1 MDIHR
6 LPNRDVMN
14 VSSVRGIESTM
25 GSLILNLKIHGGR
38 LRYLWIVCILLAM
51 APAAVSRAA
60 KQAQPTQLPGY
71 EAVPVHYG
79 PLNKMIVSVS
89 INGHP
94 ANLLVDTGANQII
107 LNADAAAS
115 FDVRPSQRGLRYI
128 YFTKINGELF
138 PVAFAQNLTAGNI
151 NLGSSLVTL
160 LNARSY
166 SGSSNHLG
174 NQNLPVNGVLGTD
187 ILLRHKAIIN
197 CRTKFVF
204 FKIDRSRPLQLAS
217 VALPEKFTQV
227 PLRQE
232 GNGAFTVPC
241 SIHGQNGRLLVDTG
255 AFLTTF
261 SEAVLKSLGIAL
273 QPTRA
278 SARFTT
284 GTARQMNAGR
294 IDNLRIGD
302 FKVPPAKFG
311 AAVLPN
317 FALEQ
322 GNTRIDGILGIDLLF
337 NCHAIIDFGTMS
349 LFLK

>member
-14 VSSVRGIESTM
+14 VSGVRGIESTM
-25 GSLILNLKIHGGR
+25 GSLILNLKIHDGR

-51 APAAVSRAA
+51 TPAAVSRAA

-71 EAVPVHYG
+71 KAVPVHYG

-115 FDVRPSQRGLRYI
+115 FDVRPSQRSLRYI
-128 YFTKINGELF
+128 YFTKINGALF
-138 PVAFAQNLTAGNI
+138 PVAFAQNVTAGNI

-166 SGSSNHLG
+166 SASSNHLG
-174 NQNLPVNGVLGTD
+174 NQNLGVDGVLGTD

-197 CRTKFVF
+197 CQTKFVF

-232 GNGAFTVPC
+232 ENGAFTVPC
-241 SIHGQNGRLLVDTG
+241 SIHGQSGRLLVDTG
-255 AFLTTF
+255 AFITTLN
-261 SEAVLKSLGIAL
+261 EATVTSLGIAL
-273 QPTRA
+273 QPAQA
-278 SARFTT
+278 SARFTN
-284 GTARQMNAGR
+284 GVARR
-294 IDNLRIGD
+294 ISVGQINDFTIGD

-311 AAVLPN
+311 TA
-317 FALEQ
+317 
-322 GNTRIDGILGIDLLF
+322 
-337 NCHAIIDFGTMS
+337 
-349 LFLK
+349 